1 MYSYSLETSPQQIDS
16 RRAFTL
22 IELLV
27 VIAIISILAAMLFP
41 VFAQARGNARR
52 ITSLSSLKQLSLGL
66 QLYAQENDERFPDVQ
81 NSPPIQ
87 RFPCRL
93 LPYVKNTSVFFSP
106 ENINEGSIMASEA
119 AARVTECRP
128 GAFPSLDIY
137 FFSVWPDYGWN
148 WQYLKDPGSN
158 LGAHLS
164 MIQSP
169 SETITITSSAFSEWN
184 TYGSHYIYPPSMW
197 PAWSGTGLP
206 PNPSYFGNVSPRY
219 TGGTAVVAFAD
230 GHVKAMK
237 IGQLRGTEPPTGAT
251 AQERIEALDLL
262 WDLK

>member
-1 MYSYSLETSPQQIDS
+1 MFSYSSQTPPQQIAS

-27 VIAIISILAAMLFP
+27 VIAIISILAAILFP

-66 QLYAQENDERFPDVQ
+66 QLYAQENEERFPDVQ

-93 LPYVKNTSVFFSP
+93 LPYVKNTSLFFSP
-106 ENINEGSIMASEA
+106 ENVNEASAMVSEG
-119 AARVTECRP
+119 AARVSECLP

-137 FFSVWPDYGWN
+137 LFSVWPDYGWN
-148 WQYLKDPGSN
+148 WQYLKDPNSN
-158 LGAHLS
+158 LGVHLS

-169 SETITITSSAFSEWN
+169 SETVTIASSAHYEWN
-184 TYGSHYIYPPSMW
+184 SYGIHYLYPPSMW

-206 PNPSYFGNVSPRY
+206 PDPSYYGHVSPRY
-219 TGGTAVVAFAD
+219 VGGTAVVAFAD

-237 IGQLRGTEPPTGAT
+237 IGQLRGAEPPSGAT
-251 AQERIEALDLL
+251 TQERTEAVDVL